1 MKRAG
6 TLDDS
11 PPPRMLSQMAK
22 HPRFHSKCR
31 RVATATVPIRVKSA
45 AMSDF
50 SLETGEDIVRVTC
63 ECCGNEK
70 KRVWGF
76 VSKSGDAHAVYYALL
91 NVTEDHPRIGLT
103 LSIGPWWDGTEP
115 SQRSWCHIDIGTQPD
130 KYDFQIKDPKESN
143 FYPWERGG
151 KPLTPEQASA
161 PNGRNPVNLKI
172 HRPSRSGDFFLSGGK
187 RGRYGWA

>member
-1 MKRAG
+1 MDVSRCASV
-6 TLDDS
+6 TI
-11 PPPRMLSQMAK
+11 A
-22 HPRFHSKCR
+22 
-31 RVATATVPIRVKSA
+31 VKSA
-45 AMSDF
+45 AMSVF

-91 NVTEDHPRIGLT
+91 NVTEDRPRIGLT

-115 SQRSWCHIDIGTQPD
+115 SQRSWCHVDIRTEAE
-130 KYDFQIKDPKESN
+130 KYDFHIRDPKESN

-151 KPLTPEQASA
+151 RPLTPEQAST
-161 PNGRNPVNLKI
+161 NGLTDEIQSVSKFIVETDPAISSYLDETEVNVV
-172 HRPSRSGDFFLSGGK
+172 
-187 RGRYGWA
+187 GRKPREADGPQHTC